1 MEKEKLELIKENKQI
16 AESTLAFQSTYRK
29 KMHELVNA
37 KDECLSIKRVLDSKI
52 TGASNSND
60 INWMNQTLSKM
71 EGAMAEA
78 EEASEQTAFAFLNK
92 QISLEQFLEVFILSL
107 LFMEAVSDQVFFKEF
122 SEKRQLYHSRRIKA
136 DRMPEEI
143 CKVNSSVPKP
153 VRRAPSKPESGLPQS
168 FVSPPYPSSDSHQT
182 PYPITN
188 PFAMPPLPG
197 YH

>member
-107 LFMEAVSDQVFFKEF
+107 SFMEAVSDQVFLRNSLKNV
-122 SEKRQLYHSRRIKA
+122 SCIIQGVLKRIECQKR
-136 DRMPEEI
+136 
-143 CKVNSSVPKP
+143 
-153 VRRAPSKPESGLPQS
+153 
-168 FVSPPYPSSDSHQT
+168 FVK
-182 PYPITN
+182 
-188 PFAMPPLPG
+188 
-197 YH
+197 